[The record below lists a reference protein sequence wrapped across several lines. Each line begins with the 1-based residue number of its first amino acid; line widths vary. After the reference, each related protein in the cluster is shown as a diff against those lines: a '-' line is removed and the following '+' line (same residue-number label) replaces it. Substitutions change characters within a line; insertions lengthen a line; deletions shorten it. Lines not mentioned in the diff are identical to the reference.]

1 MRTRRLLAIVALA
14 VGLQSAG
21 APDGAAATR
30 ITALT
35 SPGGISAWLVHEPSI
50 PIITLDIA
58 FRGGS
63 ALDPLGKEGVAYLV
77 SGLLDEGAGDY
88 DALAFQRRLEEL
100 AIGMGADSYKDSFR
114 VRLKTLS
121 RHRDEAFR
129 LLGLAL
135 SAPRFDEDAVTR
147 VRAQILNNLAR
158 RAEDPDAIAGR
169 TWFSRAFPSHPYG
182 RPGRGTSESMASL
195 EADDLR
201 LFVRRR
207 FARDNV
213 VVGAVGDVSPEE
225 LGRLLDL
232 VFGALPAQAVP
243 SQVAETAAARPGGL
257 IVRRKPVP
265 QSVVLFGLPGIK
277 RDDPDYYA
285 AQLMNYVL
293 GGGGL
298 TSRLYEEVREK
309 RGLAYSVYSF
319 LQPLRH
325 AGLLMGGAGTANA
338 RVAETI
344 AVLRA
349 EIARLAAEGIS
360 ADELADAKTYLNGSF
375 PLRLTSNAAIASIL
389 VAIQINDLGID
400 YIERRTGY
408 INAVTQAD
416 IVRVAERLLR
426 LEDLLVVV
434 VGDPEGLD
442 DEGG

>member
-1 MRTRRLLAIVALA
+1 
-14 VGLQSAG
+14 
-21 APDGAAATR
+21 
-30 ITALT
+30 
-35 SPGGISAWLVHEPSI
+35 
-50 PIITLDIA
+50 
-58 FRGGS
+58 
-63 ALDPLGKEGVAYLV
+63 
-77 SGLLDEGAGDY
+77 
-88 DALAFQRRLEEL
+88 
-100 AIGMGADSYKDSFR
+100 
-114 VRLKTLS
+114 
-121 RHRDEAFR
+121 
-129 LLGLAL
+129 
-135 SAPRFDEDAVTR
+135 
-147 VRAQILNNLAR
+147 
-158 RAEDPDAIAGR
+158 
-169 TWFSRAFPSHPYG
+169 
-182 RPGRGTSESMASL
+182 MASL

>member
-135 SAPRFDEDAVTR
+135 SPPRFDEDAVTR

-195 EADDLR
+195 EADDLS
-201 LFVRRR
+201 
-207 FARDNV
+207 RD
-213 VVGAVGDVSPEE
+213 
-225 LGRLLDL
+225 
-232 VFGALPAQAVP
+232 
-243 SQVAETAAARPGGL
+243 
-257 IVRRKPVP
+257 
-265 QSVVLFGLPGIK
+265 
-277 RDDPDYYA
+277 
-285 AQLMNYVL
+285 
-293 GGGGL
+293 
-298 TSRLYEEVREK
+298 
-309 RGLAYSVYSF
+309 
-319 LQPLRH
+319 
-325 AGLLMGGAGTANA
+325 
-338 RVAETI
+338 
-344 AVLRA
+344 
-349 EIARLAAEGIS
+349 
-360 ADELADAKTYLNGSF
+360 
-375 PLRLTSNAAIASIL
+375 
-389 VAIQINDLGID
+389 
-400 YIERRTGY
+400 
-408 INAVTQAD
+408 VTQAEQRLAEEQTVVAAEREGIEQERTALQAQLATFD
-416 IVRVAERLLR
+416 VERNKVAEQLPSQAMSLFKTLARGRNGVAVVEARQGRCTSCQVRLRPQLFNDVR
-426 LEDLLVVV
+426 SNSALIQCESCQRILYFAEHQAVA
-434 VGDPEGLD
+434 G
-442 DEGG
+442 